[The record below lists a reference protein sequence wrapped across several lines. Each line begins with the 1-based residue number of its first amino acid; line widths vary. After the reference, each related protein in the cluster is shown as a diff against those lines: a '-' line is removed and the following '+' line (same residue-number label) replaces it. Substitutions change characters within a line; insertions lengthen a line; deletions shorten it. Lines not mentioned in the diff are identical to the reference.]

1 MYMLTLLYSEGDEK
15 TKLALLYD
23 LVMGPEQSS
32 LKQLKPNDE
41 QLVRKLEY
49 LIMIPT
55 LLMANIIEL
64 QHKLSSKNEE
74 EKALLQ
80 ELESVQMLLIES
92 TNS

>member
-1 MYMLTLLYSEGDEK
+1 MYMLNLLYSEGDEK

-23 LVMGPEQSS
+23 LVMGPEQSN

-64 QHKLSSKNEE
+64 QHKLSSKIEE